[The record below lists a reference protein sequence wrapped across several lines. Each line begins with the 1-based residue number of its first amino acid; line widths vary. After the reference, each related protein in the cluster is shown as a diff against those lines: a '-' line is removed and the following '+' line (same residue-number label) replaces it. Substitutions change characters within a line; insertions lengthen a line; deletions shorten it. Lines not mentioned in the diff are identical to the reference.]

1 MSRSPPKD
9 HAEVHLTILD
19 DGESSQALSKGAAT
33 PLTLIRRTAV
43 VFQLCGVN
51 FATSA
56 SSGLIVIGLPQLTS
70 DLNIP
75 QSLAFWPSSVQGLAT
90 ASALLL
96 SGAVADVL
104 GPRSVNLSGCILNGV
119 FMLSCGFIKSI
130 QQLITMRALQ
140 GVAIAMHFSSSVAL
154 VADTQPRGQS
164 RNISFACL
172 GLSQLLGFTFGLV
185 VGGVLVDTVGWRSG
199 WYLYG
204 GITLLLSAVGLWSL
218 PKSEPLGFRNIFVDL
233 IYRVD
238 WIGALLASV
247 SMASIS
253 YFLAVISTDVHRIK
267 ETGTVTLLCF
277 SLATLPLFQEIQYLS
292 AVDAGIRILPST
304 VVGLGLNLMTGL
316 IVHKIPAVWLVAASS
331 LLSSG
336 SPLLMAVINPSW
348 SYWVGA
354 FFAQIL
360 LPFSI
365 DVLFTV
371 GLIIVTEVF
380 PEKNQSV
387 AGAVFN
393 TAAQF
398 GNALGLAIVQ
408 VVSAAVTNQKINPK
422 SPEALLE
429 GYRASFWTLF
439 PQCLFACLW
448 QHLGYGERPLSVI
461 HKAKAMQLLTAND
474 DLAQLTGGRPLDDI
488 SKMPSDDRRAV
499 LCKYLV
505 KEDPVM
511 VQEPV
516 AWSDEESIG
525 RFLLLKRFLNN
536 DESRRHLLLEARRV
550 FYEENSF
557 IISLA
562 GFSRFLDDMLGDWED
577 AVAVEMLVRDLT
589 IKVERQDCE
598 CGQLMEYIQRLSYFA
613 KMPQLQKF
621 TIEWY
626 TPPKNVDDG
635 VPYDWS
641 ALSGSNSSK
650 GTSLHS
656 VTDDDST
663 YEDGGSNETLRW
675 ETSDD
680 DIWSLDGDVHG

>member
-1 MSRSPPKD
+1 
-9 HAEVHLTILD
+9 
-19 DGESSQALSKGAAT
+19 
-33 PLTLIRRTAV
+33 
-43 VFQLCGVN
+43 
-51 FATSA
+51 
-56 SSGLIVIGLPQLTS
+56 
-70 DLNIP
+70 
-75 QSLAFWPSSVQGLAT
+75 
-90 ASALLL
+90 
-96 SGAVADVL
+96 
-104 GPRSVNLSGCILNGV
+104 
-119 FMLSCGFIKSI
+119 
-130 QQLITMRALQ
+130 MRALQ

-204 GITLLLSAVGLWSL
+204 GVTLLLSAVGLWSL

-380 PEKNQSV
+380 PEKNRSV

-408 VVSAAVTNQKINPK
+408 VVSAAVTNQKISPK

-439 PQCLFACLW
+439 
-448 QHLGYGERPLSVI
+448 
-461 HKAKAMQLLTAND
+461 
-474 DLAQLTGGRPLDDI
+474 
-488 SKMPSDDRRAV
+488 
-499 LCKYLV
+499 
-505 KEDPVM
+505 
-511 VQEPV
+511 
-516 AWSDEESIG
+516 
-525 RFLLLKRFLNN
+525 
-536 DESRRHLLLEARRV
+536 
-550 FYEENSF
+550 
-557 IISLA
+557 SL
-562 GFSRFLDDMLGDWED
+562 
-577 AVAVEMLVRDLT
+577 MLVCVLVAALGLRGAGKVGSKRD
-589 IKVERQDCE
+589 
-598 CGQLMEYIQRLSYFA
+598 
-613 KMPQLQKF
+613 
-621 TIEWY
+621 
-626 TPPKNVDDG
+626 
-635 VPYDWS
+635 
-641 ALSGSNSSK
+641 
-650 GTSLHS
+650 
-656 VTDDDST
+656 
-663 YEDGGSNETLRW
+663 
-675 ETSDD
+675 
-680 DIWSLDGDVHG
+680 

>member
-1 MSRSPPKD
+1 
-9 HAEVHLTILD
+9 
-19 DGESSQALSKGAAT
+19 
-33 PLTLIRRTAV
+33 
-43 VFQLCGVN
+43 
-51 FATSA
+51 
-56 SSGLIVIGLPQLTS
+56 
-70 DLNIP
+70 
-75 QSLAFWPSSVQGLAT
+75 
-90 ASALLL
+90 
-96 SGAVADVL
+96 
-104 GPRSVNLSGCILNGV
+104 
-119 FMLSCGFIKSI
+119 
-130 QQLITMRALQ
+130 
-140 GVAIAMHFSSSVAL
+140 MHFSSSVAL

-204 GITLLLSAVGLWSL
+204 GVTLLLSAVGLWSL

-277 SLATLPLFQEIQYLS
+277 SLATLPLFVGWMHYRVKRSMPALIPNCFWSNFAFTTICIAIALSFAVLNSVDLLTSLYFQEIQYLS

-316 IVHKIPAVWLVAASS
+316 IVHKIPAVWLVAVSS

-439 PQCLFACLW
+439 
-448 QHLGYGERPLSVI
+448 
-461 HKAKAMQLLTAND
+461 
-474 DLAQLTGGRPLDDI
+474 
-488 SKMPSDDRRAV
+488 
-499 LCKYLV
+499 
-505 KEDPVM
+505 
-511 VQEPV
+511 
-516 AWSDEESIG
+516 
-525 RFLLLKRFLNN
+525 
-536 DESRRHLLLEARRV
+536 
-550 FYEENSF
+550 
-557 IISLA
+557 SL
-562 GFSRFLDDMLGDWED
+562 
-577 AVAVEMLVRDLT
+577 MLVCVLVAALGLQGAGKVGSKRD
-589 IKVERQDCE
+589 
-598 CGQLMEYIQRLSYFA
+598 
-613 KMPQLQKF
+613 
-621 TIEWY
+621 
-626 TPPKNVDDG
+626 
-635 VPYDWS
+635 
-641 ALSGSNSSK
+641 
-650 GTSLHS
+650 
-656 VTDDDST
+656 
-663 YEDGGSNETLRW
+663 
-675 ETSDD
+675 
-680 DIWSLDGDVHG
+680 

>member
-1 MSRSPPKD
+1 
-9 HAEVHLTILD
+9 
-19 DGESSQALSKGAAT
+19 
-33 PLTLIRRTAV
+33 
-43 VFQLCGVN
+43 
-51 FATSA
+51 
-56 SSGLIVIGLPQLTS
+56 
-70 DLNIP
+70 
-75 QSLAFWPSSVQGLAT
+75 
-90 ASALLL
+90 
-96 SGAVADVL
+96 
-104 GPRSVNLSGCILNGV
+104 
-119 FMLSCGFIKSI
+119 
-130 QQLITMRALQ
+130 MRALQ

-199 WYLYG
+199 WCLYG
-204 GITLLLSAVGLWSL
+204 GVTLLLSAVGLWSL

-277 SLATLPLFQEIQYLS
+277 SLATLPLFVVLNSVDLLTSLYFQEIQYLS

-316 IVHKIPAVWLVAASS
+316 IVHKIPAVWLVAVSS

-422 SPEALLE
+422 SPEARLE

-439 PQCLFACLW
+439 ALMLVCVLVGA
-448 QHLGYGERPLSVI
+448 LGLR
-461 HKAKAMQLLTAND
+461 KA
-474 DLAQLTGGRPLDDI
+474 G
-488 SKMPSDDRRAV
+488 
-499 LCKYLV
+499 
-505 KEDPVM
+505 
-511 VQEPV
+511 
-516 AWSDEESIG
+516 
-525 RFLLLKRFLNN
+525 
-536 DESRRHLLLEARRV
+536 
-550 FYEENSF
+550 
-557 IISLA
+557 
-562 GFSRFLDDMLGDWED
+562 SRFYG
-577 AVAVEMLVRDLT
+577 VCS
-589 IKVERQDCE
+589 KCE
-598 CGQLMEYIQRLSYFA
+598 CDEIRYGYELIMANRFSNKMLTRDKEYMKLNHR
-613 KMPQLQKF
+613 
-621 TIEWY
+621 
-626 TPPKNVDDG
+626 V
-635 VPYDWS
+635 
-641 ALSGSNSSK
+641 
-650 GTSLHS
+650 
-656 VTDDDST
+656 
-663 YEDGGSNETLRW
+663 
-675 ETSDD
+675 
-680 DIWSLDGDVHG
+680 

>member
-1 MSRSPPKD
+1 MNGKEMYGRKT
-9 HAEVHLTILD
+9 LNRK
-19 DGESSQALSKGAAT
+19 ALSTGAAA

-204 GITLLLSAVGLWSL
+204 GVTLLLSAVGLWSL

-247 SMASIS
+247 
-253 YFLAVISTDVHRIK
+253 VISTDVHRIK

-277 SLATLPLFQEIQYLS
+277 SLATLPLFVGWMHYRVKRSMPALIPNCFWSNSAFTTICIAIALS
-292 AVDAGIRILPST
+292 FAV
-304 VVGLGLNLMTGL
+304 LNSVDLLTSLYG
-316 IVHKIPAVWLVAASS
+316 SS
-331 LLSSG
+331 LLSSA

-439 PQCLFACLW
+439 
-448 QHLGYGERPLSVI
+448 
-461 HKAKAMQLLTAND
+461 
-474 DLAQLTGGRPLDDI
+474 
-488 SKMPSDDRRAV
+488 
-499 LCKYLV
+499 
-505 KEDPVM
+505 
-511 VQEPV
+511 
-516 AWSDEESIG
+516 
-525 RFLLLKRFLNN
+525 
-536 DESRRHLLLEARRV
+536 
-550 FYEENSF
+550 
-557 IISLA
+557 SL
-562 GFSRFLDDMLGDWED
+562 
-577 AVAVEMLVRDLT
+577 MLVCVLVAALGLRGAGKVGSKRD
-589 IKVERQDCE
+589 
-598 CGQLMEYIQRLSYFA
+598 
-613 KMPQLQKF
+613 
-621 TIEWY
+621 
-626 TPPKNVDDG
+626 
-635 VPYDWS
+635 
-641 ALSGSNSSK
+641 
-650 GTSLHS
+650 
-656 VTDDDST
+656 
-663 YEDGGSNETLRW
+663 
-675 ETSDD
+675 
-680 DIWSLDGDVHG
+680 

>member
-1 MSRSPPKD
+1 
-9 HAEVHLTILD
+9 
-19 DGESSQALSKGAAT
+19 
-33 PLTLIRRTAV
+33 
-43 VFQLCGVN
+43 
-51 FATSA
+51 
-56 SSGLIVIGLPQLTS
+56 
-70 DLNIP
+70 
-75 QSLAFWPSSVQGLAT
+75 
-90 ASALLL
+90 
-96 SGAVADVL
+96 
-104 GPRSVNLSGCILNGV
+104 
-119 FMLSCGFIKSI
+119 
-130 QQLITMRALQ
+130 
-140 GVAIAMHFSSSVAL
+140 MHFSSSVAL

-204 GITLLLSAVGLWSL
+204 GVTLLLSAVGLWSL

-253 YFLAVISTDVHRIK
+253 YFLAVISTDVHRIN

-316 IVHKIPAVWLVAASS
+316 IVHKIPAVWLVAVSS

-348 SYWVGA
+348 PYWVGA

-439 PQCLFACLW
+439 
-448 QHLGYGERPLSVI
+448 
-461 HKAKAMQLLTAND
+461 
-474 DLAQLTGGRPLDDI
+474 
-488 SKMPSDDRRAV
+488 
-499 LCKYLV
+499 
-505 KEDPVM
+505 
-511 VQEPV
+511 
-516 AWSDEESIG
+516 
-525 RFLLLKRFLNN
+525 
-536 DESRRHLLLEARRV
+536 
-550 FYEENSF
+550 
-557 IISLA
+557 SL
-562 GFSRFLDDMLGDWED
+562 
-577 AVAVEMLVRDLT
+577 MLVCVLVAALGLRGAGKVGSKRD
-589 IKVERQDCE
+589 
-598 CGQLMEYIQRLSYFA
+598 
-613 KMPQLQKF
+613 
-621 TIEWY
+621 
-626 TPPKNVDDG
+626 
-635 VPYDWS
+635 
-641 ALSGSNSSK
+641 
-650 GTSLHS
+650 
-656 VTDDDST
+656 
-663 YEDGGSNETLRW
+663 
-675 ETSDD
+675 
-680 DIWSLDGDVHG
+680 

>member
-1 MSRSPPKD
+1 
-9 HAEVHLTILD
+9 
-19 DGESSQALSKGAAT
+19 
-33 PLTLIRRTAV
+33 
-43 VFQLCGVN
+43 
-51 FATSA
+51 
-56 SSGLIVIGLPQLTS
+56 
-70 DLNIP
+70 
-75 QSLAFWPSSVQGLAT
+75 
-90 ASALLL
+90 
-96 SGAVADVL
+96 
-104 GPRSVNLSGCILNGV
+104 
-119 FMLSCGFIKSI
+119 
-130 QQLITMRALQ
+130 
-140 GVAIAMHFSSSVAL
+140 MHFSSSVAL

-204 GITLLLSAVGLWSL
+204 GVTQLLSAVGLWSL

-238 WIGALLASV
+238 WIGALLASVSMASV

-316 IVHKIPAVWLVAASS
+316 IVHKIPAVWLVAVSS

-422 SPEALLE
+422 SLEALLE

-439 PQCLFACLW
+439 
-448 QHLGYGERPLSVI
+448 
-461 HKAKAMQLLTAND
+461 
-474 DLAQLTGGRPLDDI
+474 
-488 SKMPSDDRRAV
+488 
-499 LCKYLV
+499 
-505 KEDPVM
+505 
-511 VQEPV
+511 
-516 AWSDEESIG
+516 
-525 RFLLLKRFLNN
+525 
-536 DESRRHLLLEARRV
+536 
-550 FYEENSF
+550 
-557 IISLA
+557 SL
-562 GFSRFLDDMLGDWED
+562 
-577 AVAVEMLVRDLT
+577 MLVCVLVAALGLRKAGKVGSKRD
-589 IKVERQDCE
+589 
-598 CGQLMEYIQRLSYFA
+598 
-613 KMPQLQKF
+613 
-621 TIEWY
+621 
-626 TPPKNVDDG
+626 
-635 VPYDWS
+635 
-641 ALSGSNSSK
+641 
-650 GTSLHS
+650 
-656 VTDDDST
+656 
-663 YEDGGSNETLRW
+663 
-675 ETSDD
+675 
-680 DIWSLDGDVHG
+680 

>member
-1 MSRSPPKD
+1 
-9 HAEVHLTILD
+9 
-19 DGESSQALSKGAAT
+19 
-33 PLTLIRRTAV
+33 
-43 VFQLCGVN
+43 
-51 FATSA
+51 
-56 SSGLIVIGLPQLTS
+56 
-70 DLNIP
+70 
-75 QSLAFWPSSVQGLAT
+75 
-90 ASALLL
+90 
-96 SGAVADVL
+96 
-104 GPRSVNLSGCILNGV
+104 
-119 FMLSCGFIKSI
+119 
-130 QQLITMRALQ
+130 MRALQ

-199 WYLYG
+199 WCLYG
-204 GITLLLSAVGLWSL
+204 GVTLLLSAVGLWSL

-253 YFLAVISTDVHRIK
+253 YFLA
-267 ETGTVTLLCF
+267 
-277 SLATLPLFQEIQYLS
+277 FQEIQYLS

-316 IVHKIPAVWLVAASS
+316 IVHKIPAVWLVAVSS

-422 SPEALLE
+422 SPEARLE

-439 PQCLFACLW
+439 AL
-448 QHLGYGERPLSVI
+448 
-461 HKAKAMQLLTAND
+461 
-474 DLAQLTGGRPLDDI
+474 
-488 SKMPSDDRRAV
+488 
-499 LCKYLV
+499 
-505 KEDPVM
+505 
-511 VQEPV
+511 
-516 AWSDEESIG
+516 
-525 RFLLLKRFLNN
+525 
-536 DESRRHLLLEARRV
+536 
-550 FYEENSF
+550 
-557 IISLA
+557 
-562 GFSRFLDDMLGDWED
+562 
-577 AVAVEMLVRDLT
+577 MLVCVLVGALGLRKAG
-589 IKVERQDCE
+589 KV
-598 CGQLMEYIQRLSYFA
+598 
-613 KMPQLQKF
+613 
-621 TIEWY
+621 
-626 TPPKNVDDG
+626 
-635 VPYDWS
+635 
-641 ALSGSNSSK
+641 GSK
-650 GTSLHS
+650 H
-656 VTDDDST
+656 D
-663 YEDGGSNETLRW
+663 
-675 ETSDD
+675 
-680 DIWSLDGDVHG
+680 

>member
-1 MSRSPPKD
+1 
-9 HAEVHLTILD
+9 
-19 DGESSQALSKGAAT
+19 
-33 PLTLIRRTAV
+33 
-43 VFQLCGVN
+43 
-51 FATSA
+51 
-56 SSGLIVIGLPQLTS
+56 
-70 DLNIP
+70 
-75 QSLAFWPSSVQGLAT
+75 
-90 ASALLL
+90 
-96 SGAVADVL
+96 
-104 GPRSVNLSGCILNGV
+104 
-119 FMLSCGFIKSI
+119 
-130 QQLITMRALQ
+130 MRALQ

-204 GITLLLSAVGLWSL
+204 GVTLLLSAVGLWSL

-277 SLATLPLFQEIQYLS
+277 SLATLPLFVVLNSVDLLTSLYFQEIQYLS

-429 GYRASFWTLF
+429 VCSEGECDKMRYGREWI
-439 PQCLFACLW
+439 
-448 QHLGYGERPLSVI
+448 YGE
-461 HKAKAMQLLTAND
+461 
-474 DLAQLTGGRPLDDI
+474 
-488 SKMPSDDRRAV
+488 
-499 LCKYLV
+499 
-505 KEDPVM
+505 
-511 VQEPV
+511 QEYM
-516 AWSDEESIG
+516 
-525 RFLLLKRFLNN
+525 KLN
-536 DESRRHLLLEARRV
+536 HRV
-550 FYEENSF
+550 
-557 IISLA
+557 
-562 GFSRFLDDMLGDWED
+562 
-577 AVAVEMLVRDLT
+577 
-589 IKVERQDCE
+589 
-598 CGQLMEYIQRLSYFA
+598 
-613 KMPQLQKF
+613 
-621 TIEWY
+621 
-626 TPPKNVDDG
+626 
-635 VPYDWS
+635 
-641 ALSGSNSSK
+641 
-650 GTSLHS
+650 
-656 VTDDDST
+656 
-663 YEDGGSNETLRW
+663 
-675 ETSDD
+675 
-680 DIWSLDGDVHG
+680 

>member
-1 MSRSPPKD
+1 MESLPCSPMSRSPPKYQN
-9 HAEVHLTILD
+9 EVHLTIVD
-19 DGESSQALSKGAAT
+19 EGDSSQALSTGAAT

-204 GITLLLSAVGLWSL
+204 GVTLLLSAVGLWSL

-253 YFLAVISTDVHRIK
+253 YFLA
-267 ETGTVTLLCF
+267 
-277 SLATLPLFQEIQYLS
+277 FQEIQYLS

-439 PQCLFACLW
+439 
-448 QHLGYGERPLSVI
+448 
-461 HKAKAMQLLTAND
+461 
-474 DLAQLTGGRPLDDI
+474 
-488 SKMPSDDRRAV
+488 
-499 LCKYLV
+499 
-505 KEDPVM
+505 
-511 VQEPV
+511 
-516 AWSDEESIG
+516 
-525 RFLLLKRFLNN
+525 
-536 DESRRHLLLEARRV
+536 
-550 FYEENSF
+550 
-557 IISLA
+557 SL
-562 GFSRFLDDMLGDWED
+562 
-577 AVAVEMLVRDLT
+577 MLVCVLVAALGLRGAGKVGSKRD
-589 IKVERQDCE
+589 
-598 CGQLMEYIQRLSYFA
+598 
-613 KMPQLQKF
+613 
-621 TIEWY
+621 
-626 TPPKNVDDG
+626 
-635 VPYDWS
+635 
-641 ALSGSNSSK
+641 
-650 GTSLHS
+650 
-656 VTDDDST
+656 
-663 YEDGGSNETLRW
+663 
-675 ETSDD
+675 
-680 DIWSLDGDVHG
+680 

>member
-1 MSRSPPKD
+1 
-9 HAEVHLTILD
+9 
-19 DGESSQALSKGAAT
+19 
-33 PLTLIRRTAV
+33 
-43 VFQLCGVN
+43 
-51 FATSA
+51 
-56 SSGLIVIGLPQLTS
+56 
-70 DLNIP
+70 
-75 QSLAFWPSSVQGLAT
+75 
-90 ASALLL
+90 
-96 SGAVADVL
+96 
-104 GPRSVNLSGCILNGV
+104 
-119 FMLSCGFIKSI
+119 
-130 QQLITMRALQ
+130 MRALQ

-204 GITLLLSAVGLWSL
+204 GVTLLLSAVGLWSL

-277 SLATLPLFQEIQYLS
+277 SLATLPLFVVLNSVDLLTSLYFQEIQYLS

-316 IVHKIPAVWLVAASS
+316 IVHKIPAVWLVAVSS

-371 GLIIVTEVF
+371 GLIIITEVF

-439 PQCLFACLW
+439 
-448 QHLGYGERPLSVI
+448 
-461 HKAKAMQLLTAND
+461 
-474 DLAQLTGGRPLDDI
+474 
-488 SKMPSDDRRAV
+488 
-499 LCKYLV
+499 
-505 KEDPVM
+505 
-511 VQEPV
+511 
-516 AWSDEESIG
+516 
-525 RFLLLKRFLNN
+525 
-536 DESRRHLLLEARRV
+536 
-550 FYEENSF
+550 
-557 IISLA
+557 SL
-562 GFSRFLDDMLGDWED
+562 
-577 AVAVEMLVRDLT
+577 MLVCVLVAALGLRGAG
-589 IKVERQDCE
+589 KVGSKLCSEGE
-598 CGQLMEYIQRLSYFA
+598 CDKMRYDHELIMAIRLSN
-613 KMPQLQKF
+613 K
-621 TIEWY
+621 T
-626 TPPKNVDDG
+626 
-635 VPYDWS
+635 
-641 ALSGSNSSK
+641 LSGDKEYMQFNQ
-650 GTSLHS
+650 T
-656 VTDDDST
+656 V
-663 YEDGGSNETLRW
+663 
-675 ETSDD
+675 
-680 DIWSLDGDVHG
+680 

>member
-1 MSRSPPKD
+1 MHDRSTSMESLPCSSMSRSPLKD

-204 GITLLLSAVGLWSL
+204 GVTLLLSAVGLWSL

-253 YFLAVISTDVHRIK
+253 YFLA
-267 ETGTVTLLCF
+267 
-277 SLATLPLFQEIQYLS
+277 
-292 AVDAGIRILPST
+292 
-304 VVGLGLNLMTGL
+304 
-316 IVHKIPAVWLVAASS
+316 
-331 LLSSG
+331 
-336 SPLLMAVINPSW
+336 
-348 SYWVGA
+348 
-354 FFAQIL
+354 
-360 LPFSI
+360 
-365 DVLFTV
+365 
-371 GLIIVTEVF
+371 
-380 PEKNQSV
+380 
-387 AGAVFN
+387 
-393 TAAQF
+393 
-398 GNALGLAIVQ
+398 
-408 VVSAAVTNQKINPK
+408 
-422 SPEALLE
+422 
-429 GYRASFWTLF
+429 
-439 PQCLFACLW
+439 
-448 QHLGYGERPLSVI
+448 
-461 HKAKAMQLLTAND
+461 
-474 DLAQLTGGRPLDDI
+474 
-488 SKMPSDDRRAV
+488 
-499 LCKYLV
+499 
-505 KEDPVM
+505 
-511 VQEPV
+511 
-516 AWSDEESIG
+516 
-525 RFLLLKRFLNN
+525 
-536 DESRRHLLLEARRV
+536 
-550 FYEENSF
+550 
-557 IISLA
+557 
-562 GFSRFLDDMLGDWED
+562 
-577 AVAVEMLVRDLT
+577 
-589 IKVERQDCE
+589 
-598 CGQLMEYIQRLSYFA
+598 
-613 KMPQLQKF
+613 
-621 TIEWY
+621 
-626 TPPKNVDDG
+626 
-635 VPYDWS
+635 
-641 ALSGSNSSK
+641 
-650 GTSLHS
+650 
-656 VTDDDST
+656 
-663 YEDGGSNETLRW
+663 
-675 ETSDD
+675 
-680 DIWSLDGDVHG
+680 

>member
-1 MSRSPPKD
+1 MESLPCSSMSRSPPKD

-75 QSLAFWPSSVQGLAT
+75 QSLAFWPSSVQGLST

-204 GITLLLSAVGLWSL
+204 GVTLLLSAVGLWSL

-253 YFLAVISTDVHRIK
+253 YFLA
-267 ETGTVTLLCF
+267 
-277 SLATLPLFQEIQYLS
+277 FQEIQYLS

-316 IVHKIPAVWLVAASS
+316 IVHKMPAVWLVAASS

-429 GYRASFWTLF
+429 GYRAS
-439 PQCLFACLW
+439 
-448 QHLGYGERPLSVI
+448 
-461 HKAKAMQLLTAND
+461 
-474 DLAQLTGGRPLDDI
+474 
-488 SKMPSDDRRAV
+488 
-499 LCKYLV
+499 
-505 KEDPVM
+505 
-511 VQEPV
+511 
-516 AWSDEESIG
+516 
-525 RFLLLKRFLNN
+525 
-536 DESRRHLLLEARRV
+536 
-550 FYEENSF
+550 
-557 IISLA
+557 
-562 GFSRFLDDMLGDWED
+562 
-577 AVAVEMLVRDLT
+577 
-589 IKVERQDCE
+589 
-598 CGQLMEYIQRLSYFA
+598 
-613 KMPQLQKF
+613 
-621 TIEWY
+621 
-626 TPPKNVDDG
+626 
-635 VPYDWS
+635 
-641 ALSGSNSSK
+641 
-650 GTSLHS
+650 
-656 VTDDDST
+656 
-663 YEDGGSNETLRW
+663 
-675 ETSDD
+675 
-680 DIWSLDGDVHG
+680 

>member
-19 DGESSQALSKGAAT
+19 DGESSQALSTCAAA

-51 FATSA
+51 FATSV

-204 GITLLLSAVGLWSL
+204 GVTLLLSVVGLWSL
-218 PKSEPLGFRNIFVDL
+218 PKSEPLGFQNTFGDL
-233 IYRVD
+233 ISRVD

-247 SMASIS
+247 SMASLS
-253 YFLAVISTDVHRIK
+253 YFLAVISTDVHGIK
-267 ETGTVTLLCF
+267 EAGTIILLCF
-277 SLATLPLFQEIQYLS
+277 SLATLPLFQGIQYLS
-292 AVDAGIRILPST
+292 AVEAAIRIVPST

-316 IVHKIPAVWLVAASS
+316 IVHKIPAVWLVAVSS

-336 SPLLMAVINPSW
+336 SPLLMAMINPSW

-422 SPEALLE
+422 SPEARLE

-439 PQCLFACLW
+439 AL
-448 QHLGYGERPLSVI
+448 
-461 HKAKAMQLLTAND
+461 
-474 DLAQLTGGRPLDDI
+474 
-488 SKMPSDDRRAV
+488 
-499 LCKYLV
+499 
-505 KEDPVM
+505 
-511 VQEPV
+511 
-516 AWSDEESIG
+516 
-525 RFLLLKRFLNN
+525 
-536 DESRRHLLLEARRV
+536 
-550 FYEENSF
+550 
-557 IISLA
+557 
-562 GFSRFLDDMLGDWED
+562 
-577 AVAVEMLVRDLT
+577 MLVCVLVGALGLRKAGKVGSKRD
-589 IKVERQDCE
+589 
-598 CGQLMEYIQRLSYFA
+598 
-613 KMPQLQKF
+613 
-621 TIEWY
+621 
-626 TPPKNVDDG
+626 
-635 VPYDWS
+635 
-641 ALSGSNSSK
+641 
-650 GTSLHS
+650 
-656 VTDDDST
+656 
-663 YEDGGSNETLRW
+663 
-675 ETSDD
+675 
-680 DIWSLDGDVHG
+680 

>member
-1 MSRSPPKD
+1 
-9 HAEVHLTILD
+9 
-19 DGESSQALSKGAAT
+19 
-33 PLTLIRRTAV
+33 
-43 VFQLCGVN
+43 
-51 FATSA
+51 
-56 SSGLIVIGLPQLTS
+56 
-70 DLNIP
+70 
-75 QSLAFWPSSVQGLAT
+75 
-90 ASALLL
+90 
-96 SGAVADVL
+96 
-104 GPRSVNLSGCILNGV
+104 
-119 FMLSCGFIKSI
+119 
-130 QQLITMRALQ
+130 
-140 GVAIAMHFSSSVAL
+140 MHFSSSVAP

-204 GITLLLSAVGLWSL
+204 GVTLLLSAFGLWSL

-253 YFLAVISTDVHRIK
+253 YFLA
-267 ETGTVTLLCF
+267 
-277 SLATLPLFQEIQYLS
+277 FQEIQYLS

-422 SPEALLE
+422 SPEARLE

-439 PQCLFACLW
+439 AL
-448 QHLGYGERPLSVI
+448 
-461 HKAKAMQLLTAND
+461 
-474 DLAQLTGGRPLDDI
+474 
-488 SKMPSDDRRAV
+488 
-499 LCKYLV
+499 
-505 KEDPVM
+505 
-511 VQEPV
+511 
-516 AWSDEESIG
+516 
-525 RFLLLKRFLNN
+525 
-536 DESRRHLLLEARRV
+536 
-550 FYEENSF
+550 
-557 IISLA
+557 
-562 GFSRFLDDMLGDWED
+562 
-577 AVAVEMLVRDLT
+577 MLVCVLVGALGLRKAGKVGSKRD
-589 IKVERQDCE
+589 
-598 CGQLMEYIQRLSYFA
+598 
-613 KMPQLQKF
+613 
-621 TIEWY
+621 
-626 TPPKNVDDG
+626 
-635 VPYDWS
+635 
-641 ALSGSNSSK
+641 
-650 GTSLHS
+650 
-656 VTDDDST
+656 
-663 YEDGGSNETLRW
+663 
-675 ETSDD
+675 
-680 DIWSLDGDVHG
+680 

>member
-1 MSRSPPKD
+1 
-9 HAEVHLTILD
+9 
-19 DGESSQALSKGAAT
+19 
-33 PLTLIRRTAV
+33 
-43 VFQLCGVN
+43 
-51 FATSA
+51 
-56 SSGLIVIGLPQLTS
+56 
-70 DLNIP
+70 
-75 QSLAFWPSSVQGLAT
+75 
-90 ASALLL
+90 
-96 SGAVADVL
+96 
-104 GPRSVNLSGCILNGV
+104 
-119 FMLSCGFIKSI
+119 
-130 QQLITMRALQ
+130 MRALQ

-204 GITLLLSAVGLWSL
+204 GVTLLLSAVGLWSL

-277 SLATLPLFQEIQYLS
+277 SLATLPLFVVLNSVDLLTSLYFQEIQYLS

-316 IVHKIPAVWLVAASS
+316 IVHKIPAAWLVAVSS

-439 PQCLFACLW
+439 SLMLVCVLVAA
-448 QHLGYGERPLSVI
+448 LGLRG
-461 HKAKAMQLLTAND
+461 
-474 DLAQLTGGRPLDDI
+474 
-488 SKMPSDDRRAV
+488 
-499 LCKYLV
+499 
-505 KEDPVM
+505 
-511 VQEPV
+511 
-516 AWSDEESIG
+516 
-525 RFLLLKRFLNN
+525 
-536 DESRRHLLLEARRV
+536 
-550 FYEENSF
+550 
-557 IISLA
+557 A
-562 GFSRFLDDMLGDWED
+562 GSRFHGVCSE
-577 AVAVEMLVRDLT
+577 
-589 IKVERQDCE
+589 CE
-598 CGQLMEYIQRLSYFA
+598 CDEIRYGHELIMAIRLSN
-613 KMPQLQKF
+613 K
-621 TIEWY
+621 T
-626 TPPKNVDDG
+626 
-635 VPYDWS
+635 
-641 ALSGSNSSK
+641 LSGDKEYMQFNQTIDI
-650 GTSLHS
+650 TS
-656 VTDDDST
+656 
-663 YEDGGSNETLRW
+663 
-675 ETSDD
+675 
-680 DIWSLDGDVHG
+680 

>member
-19 DGESSQALSKGAAT
+19 DGESSQALSTGAAA

-43 VFQLCGVN
+43 VFQLCGIN

-199 WYLYG
+199 
-204 GITLLLSAVGLWSL
+204 
-218 PKSEPLGFRNIFVDL
+218 
-233 IYRVD
+233 
-238 WIGALLASV
+238 
-247 SMASIS
+247 
-253 YFLAVISTDVHRIK
+253 
-267 ETGTVTLLCF
+267 C
-277 SLATLPLFQEIQYLS
+277 FQEIQYLS

-316 IVHKIPAVWLVAASS
+316 IVHKIPAVWLVAVSS

-439 PQCLFACLW
+439 
-448 QHLGYGERPLSVI
+448 
-461 HKAKAMQLLTAND
+461 
-474 DLAQLTGGRPLDDI
+474 
-488 SKMPSDDRRAV
+488 
-499 LCKYLV
+499 
-505 KEDPVM
+505 
-511 VQEPV
+511 
-516 AWSDEESIG
+516 
-525 RFLLLKRFLNN
+525 
-536 DESRRHLLLEARRV
+536 
-550 FYEENSF
+550 
-557 IISLA
+557 SL
-562 GFSRFLDDMLGDWED
+562 
-577 AVAVEMLVRDLT
+577 MLVCVL
-589 IKVERQDCE
+589 VAAL
-598 CGQLMEYIQRLSYFA
+598 G
-613 KMPQLQKF
+613 LQKAG
-621 TIEWY
+621 
-626 TPPKNVDDG
+626 KV
-635 VPYDWS
+635 
-641 ALSGSNSSK
+641 GSK
-650 GTSLHS
+650 R
-656 VTDDDST
+656 D
-663 YEDGGSNETLRW
+663 
-675 ETSDD
+675 
-680 DIWSLDGDVHG
+680 

>member
-1 MSRSPPKD
+1 MESLPCSSMSRSPPKD

-172 GLSQLLGFTFGLV
+172 GISQLLGFTFGLV

-204 GITLLLSAVGLWSL
+204 GVTLLLSAVGLWSL
-218 PKSEPLGFRNIFVDL
+218 PKSEPLGFRNVFVDL

-277 SLATLPLFQEIQYLS
+277 SLATLPLFVGWVHYRVKRSMPALIPNCFWSNSAFTTICIAIALSFAVLNSVDLLTSLYFQEIQYLS

-316 IVHKIPAVWLVAASS
+316 IVHKIPAVWLVAVSS

-336 SPLLMAVINPSW
+336 SPLLIGVINPSW

-422 SPEALLE
+422 SPGALLE

-439 PQCLFACLW
+439 
-448 QHLGYGERPLSVI
+448 
-461 HKAKAMQLLTAND
+461 
-474 DLAQLTGGRPLDDI
+474 
-488 SKMPSDDRRAV
+488 
-499 LCKYLV
+499 
-505 KEDPVM
+505 
-511 VQEPV
+511 
-516 AWSDEESIG
+516 
-525 RFLLLKRFLNN
+525 
-536 DESRRHLLLEARRV
+536 
-550 FYEENSF
+550 
-557 IISLA
+557 SL
-562 GFSRFLDDMLGDWED
+562 
-577 AVAVEMLVRDLT
+577 MLVCVLVAALGLRGAGKVGSKRD
-589 IKVERQDCE
+589 
-598 CGQLMEYIQRLSYFA
+598 
-613 KMPQLQKF
+613 
-621 TIEWY
+621 
-626 TPPKNVDDG
+626 
-635 VPYDWS
+635 
-641 ALSGSNSSK
+641 
-650 GTSLHS
+650 
-656 VTDDDST
+656 
-663 YEDGGSNETLRW
+663 
-675 ETSDD
+675 
-680 DIWSLDGDVHG
+680 

>member
-1 MSRSPPKD
+1 STSMESLPCSSMSRSPPKD

-51 FATSA
+51 FATST

-204 GITLLLSAVGLWSL
+204 GVTLLLSAVGLWSL
-218 PKSEPLGFRNIFVDL
+218 PKSKPLGFRNIFVDL

-253 YFLAVISTDVHRIK
+253 YFLA
-267 ETGTVTLLCF
+267 
-277 SLATLPLFQEIQYLS
+277 FQEIQYLS

-408 VVSAAVTNQKINPK
+408 VVSAA
-422 SPEALLE
+422 
-429 GYRASFWTLF
+429 
-439 PQCLFACLW
+439 
-448 QHLGYGERPLSVI
+448 
-461 HKAKAMQLLTAND
+461 
-474 DLAQLTGGRPLDDI
+474 
-488 SKMPSDDRRAV
+488 
-499 LCKYLV
+499 
-505 KEDPVM
+505 
-511 VQEPV
+511 
-516 AWSDEESIG
+516 
-525 RFLLLKRFLNN
+525 
-536 DESRRHLLLEARRV
+536 
-550 FYEENSF
+550 
-557 IISLA
+557 
-562 GFSRFLDDMLGDWED
+562 
-577 AVAVEMLVRDLT
+577 
-589 IKVERQDCE
+589 
-598 CGQLMEYIQRLSYFA
+598 
-613 KMPQLQKF
+613 
-621 TIEWY
+621 
-626 TPPKNVDDG
+626 
-635 VPYDWS
+635 
-641 ALSGSNSSK
+641 
-650 GTSLHS
+650 
-656 VTDDDST
+656 
-663 YEDGGSNETLRW
+663 
-675 ETSDD
+675 
-680 DIWSLDGDVHG
+680 

>member
-1 MSRSPPKD
+1 MGRRCMDRKTLNRK
-9 HAEVHLTILD
+9 A
-19 DGESSQALSKGAAT
+19 SSTGAAI

-104 GPRSVNLSGCILNGV
+104 GSRSVNLSGCILNGV
-119 FMLSCGFIKSI
+119 LMLSCGFIKSV

-154 VADTQPRGQS
+154 
-164 RNISFACL
+164 
-172 GLSQLLGFTFGLV
+172 LLGFTFGLV
-185 VGGVLVDTVGWRSG
+185 IGGVLVDTVGWRSG

-204 GITLLLSAVGLWSL
+204 GATLLLSAVGLWSL
-218 PKSEPLGFRNIFVDL
+218 PKSEPLGFRNTFGEL
-233 IYRVD
+233 ISRVD
-238 WIGALLASV
+238 WIGALLAS
-247 SMASIS
+247 ASIASLS

-267 ETGTVTLLCF
+267 ETGTIILLCF
-277 SLATLPLFQEIQYLS
+277 SLATLPLFVGWMHYRVRRSMPALIPNCFWSNSAFATICIAVALSFAVLNSLDLLTSLYFQEIQYLS
-292 AVDAGIRILPST
+292 AVEAAIRILPST

-316 IVHKIPAVWLVAASS
+316 IVHKIPAVWLVAVSS

-336 SPLLMAVINPSW
+336 SPLLMAMINPSW

-380 PEKNQSV
+380 PEKNQSL

-408 VVSAAVTNQKINPK
+408 VVSAGVSNRNINLK
-422 SPEALLE
+422 SPEARLE
-429 GYRASFWTLF
+429 GYRACFWTLF
-439 PQCLFACLW
+439 ALMLVCVLVGA
-448 QHLGYGERPLSVI
+448 LGL
-461 HKAKAMQLLTAND
+461 
-474 DLAQLTGGRPLDDI
+474 
-488 SKMPSDDRRAV
+488 RRAGKV
-499 LCKYLV
+499 G
-505 KEDPVM
+505 
-511 VQEPV
+511 
-516 AWSDEESIG
+516 S
-525 RFLLLKRFLNN
+525 KR
-536 DESRRHLLLEARRV
+536 D
-550 FYEENSF
+550 
-557 IISLA
+557 
-562 GFSRFLDDMLGDWED
+562 
-577 AVAVEMLVRDLT
+577 
-589 IKVERQDCE
+589 
-598 CGQLMEYIQRLSYFA
+598 
-613 KMPQLQKF
+613 
-621 TIEWY
+621 
-626 TPPKNVDDG
+626 
-635 VPYDWS
+635 
-641 ALSGSNSSK
+641 
-650 GTSLHS
+650 
-656 VTDDDST
+656 
-663 YEDGGSNETLRW
+663 
-675 ETSDD
+675 
-680 DIWSLDGDVHG
+680 

>member
-1 MSRSPPKD
+1 MESLPCSSMSRSPPKD

-19 DGESSQALSKGAAT
+19 DGESSHALSKGAAT

-140 GVAIAMHFSSSVAL
+140 GVAIAMHFSSSVAP

-204 GITLLLSAVGLWSL
+204 GVTLLLSAFGLWSL

-253 YFLAVISTDVHRIK
+253 YFLA
-267 ETGTVTLLCF
+267 
-277 SLATLPLFQEIQYLS
+277 FQEIQYLS

-422 SPEALLE
+422 SPEARLE

-439 PQCLFACLW
+439 AL
-448 QHLGYGERPLSVI
+448 
-461 HKAKAMQLLTAND
+461 
-474 DLAQLTGGRPLDDI
+474 
-488 SKMPSDDRRAV
+488 
-499 LCKYLV
+499 
-505 KEDPVM
+505 
-511 VQEPV
+511 
-516 AWSDEESIG
+516 
-525 RFLLLKRFLNN
+525 
-536 DESRRHLLLEARRV
+536 
-550 FYEENSF
+550 
-557 IISLA
+557 
-562 GFSRFLDDMLGDWED
+562 
-577 AVAVEMLVRDLT
+577 MLVCVLVGALGLRKAGKVGSKRD
-589 IKVERQDCE
+589 
-598 CGQLMEYIQRLSYFA
+598 
-613 KMPQLQKF
+613 
-621 TIEWY
+621 
-626 TPPKNVDDG
+626 
-635 VPYDWS
+635 
-641 ALSGSNSSK
+641 
-650 GTSLHS
+650 
-656 VTDDDST
+656 
-663 YEDGGSNETLRW
+663 
-675 ETSDD
+675 
-680 DIWSLDGDVHG
+680 

>member
-204 GITLLLSAVGLWSL
+204 GVTLLLSAVGLLSL

-422 SPEALLE
+422 SPEAHLE

-439 PQCLFACLW
+439 P
-448 QHLGYGERPLSVI
+448 
-461 HKAKAMQLLTAND
+461 
-474 DLAQLTGGRPLDDI
+474 
-488 SKMPSDDRRAV
+488 
-499 LCKYLV
+499 
-505 KEDPVM
+505 
-511 VQEPV
+511 
-516 AWSDEESIG
+516 
-525 RFLLLKRFLNN
+525 
-536 DESRRHLLLEARRV
+536 
-550 FYEENSF
+550 
-557 IISLA
+557 
-562 GFSRFLDDMLGDWED
+562 
-577 AVAVEMLVRDLT
+577 
-589 IKVERQDCE
+589 
-598 CGQLMEYIQRLSYFA
+598 
-613 KMPQLQKF
+613 
-621 TIEWY
+621 
-626 TPPKNVDDG
+626 
-635 VPYDWS
+635 
-641 ALSGSNSSK
+641 
-650 GTSLHS
+650 
-656 VTDDDST
+656 
-663 YEDGGSNETLRW
+663 
-675 ETSDD
+675 
-680 DIWSLDGDVHG
+680 

>member
-1 MSRSPPKD
+1 
-9 HAEVHLTILD
+9 
-19 DGESSQALSKGAAT
+19 
-33 PLTLIRRTAV
+33 
-43 VFQLCGVN
+43 
-51 FATSA
+51 
-56 SSGLIVIGLPQLTS
+56 
-70 DLNIP
+70 
-75 QSLAFWPSSVQGLAT
+75 
-90 ASALLL
+90 
-96 SGAVADVL
+96 
-104 GPRSVNLSGCILNGV
+104 
-119 FMLSCGFIKSI
+119 
-130 QQLITMRALQ
+130 MRALQ

-204 GITLLLSAVGLWSL
+204 GVTLLLSAVGLWSL

-247 SMASIS
+247 
-253 YFLAVISTDVHRIK
+253 VISTDVHRIK

-277 SLATLPLFQEIQYLS
+277 SLATLPLFVVLNSVDLLTSLYFQEIQYLS

-316 IVHKIPAVWLVAASS
+316 IVHKIPAVWLVAVSS

-439 PQCLFACLW
+439 SLMLVCVLVAA
-448 QHLGYGERPLSVI
+448 LGLR
-461 HKAKAMQLLTAND
+461 KA
-474 DLAQLTGGRPLDDI
+474 G
-488 SKMPSDDRRAV
+488 
-499 LCKYLV
+499 
-505 KEDPVM
+505 
-511 VQEPV
+511 
-516 AWSDEESIG
+516 
-525 RFLLLKRFLNN
+525 
-536 DESRRHLLLEARRV
+536 
-550 FYEENSF
+550 
-557 IISLA
+557 
-562 GFSRFLDDMLGDWED
+562 SRFYR
-577 AVAVEMLVRDLT
+577 VCS
-589 IKVERQDCE
+589 KCE
-598 CGQLMEYIQRLSYFA
+598 CDEMRYGHELIMAIRLSN
-613 KMPQLQKF
+613 K
-621 TIEWY
+621 T
-626 TPPKNVDDG
+626 
-635 VPYDWS
+635 
-641 ALSGSNSSK
+641 LSGDKEYMQFNQ
-650 GTSLHS
+650 TMNYC
-656 VTDDDST
+656 VQ
-663 YEDGGSNETLRW
+663 
-675 ETSDD
+675 
-680 DIWSLDGDVHG
+680 I

>member
-1 MSRSPPKD
+1 
-9 HAEVHLTILD
+9 
-19 DGESSQALSKGAAT
+19 
-33 PLTLIRRTAV
+33 
-43 VFQLCGVN
+43 
-51 FATSA
+51 
-56 SSGLIVIGLPQLTS
+56 
-70 DLNIP
+70 
-75 QSLAFWPSSVQGLAT
+75 
-90 ASALLL
+90 
-96 SGAVADVL
+96 
-104 GPRSVNLSGCILNGV
+104 
-119 FMLSCGFIKSI
+119 
-130 QQLITMRALQ
+130 
-140 GVAIAMHFSSSVAL
+140 MHFSSSVAL

-204 GITLLLSAVGLWSL
+204 GVTLLLSAVGLWSL

-253 YFLAVISTDVHRIK
+253 YFLAVISTDVHRIN

-316 IVHKIPAVWLVAASS
+316 IVHKIPAVWLVAVSS

-439 PQCLFACLW
+439 
-448 QHLGYGERPLSVI
+448 
-461 HKAKAMQLLTAND
+461 
-474 DLAQLTGGRPLDDI
+474 
-488 SKMPSDDRRAV
+488 
-499 LCKYLV
+499 
-505 KEDPVM
+505 
-511 VQEPV
+511 
-516 AWSDEESIG
+516 
-525 RFLLLKRFLNN
+525 
-536 DESRRHLLLEARRV
+536 
-550 FYEENSF
+550 
-557 IISLA
+557 SL
-562 GFSRFLDDMLGDWED
+562 
-577 AVAVEMLVRDLT
+577 MLVCVLVAALGLRGAGKVGSKRD
-589 IKVERQDCE
+589 
-598 CGQLMEYIQRLSYFA
+598 
-613 KMPQLQKF
+613 
-621 TIEWY
+621 
-626 TPPKNVDDG
+626 
-635 VPYDWS
+635 
-641 ALSGSNSSK
+641 
-650 GTSLHS
+650 
-656 VTDDDST
+656 
-663 YEDGGSNETLRW
+663 
-675 ETSDD
+675 
-680 DIWSLDGDVHG
+680 